1 MGCVFLALT
10 VQGAWRTIRTYGW
23 EKTTCRMAE
32 GFVTRAEGESGD
44 YEFRPRYSYEAGG
57 RTREGTTYRPGY
69 TGSSQAGEAE
79 ALLSRYPKGAEVPC
93 YVSQSEPEKS
103 ALVRPSLWTLLVI
116 LFPLVFVAVGVA
128 GLTFTWAPAAK
139 AADPAK
145 RALSRKGAS
154 PLQAAGCLAAFFGV
168 FLLVGL
174 GMSLFFLLPALK
186 VAKARSWREVP
197 CAVIESRVRTHSDS
211 DGSTYSVDILYEYEA
226 GGRTRR
232 SNRYEFLGGSSGGQ
246 TPKDAIVAANPPG
259 TRRSCW
265 VNPENPDD
273 VVMHRGLSK
282 TYWIVLVPMLFA
294 AVGGG
299 GIVYAIRTRKGAA
312 RQPGEASSFS
322 RKSATGAAVPEPAA
336 GPLKLKTAHPVA
348 RFFGMLF
355 IALFWNGIVS
365 LFLMKVVGDWKGG
378 AKPFFATIF
387 LVPFVLVGLAFI
399 LGVFHQL
406 LALFNPRPSLALS
419 ASTVPLGG
427 SATLSWTFSG
437 RVSRM
442 TGLKVFLEG
451 VEEARYRRG
460 TRTHTDRETFAKI
473 PVFESPGGVAQ
484 SGSAE
489 VRIPAD
495 TMHSF
500 SGGSNRIIWTLK
512 LAGEIPKWPDVTE
525 SVEIEVTP
533 S

>member
-1 MGCVFLALT
+1 M
-10 VQGAWRTIRTYGW
+10 
-23 EKTTCRMAE
+23 
-32 GFVTRAEGESGD
+32 
-44 YEFRPRYSYEAGG
+44 
-57 RTREGTTYRPGY
+57 
-69 TGSSQAGEAE
+69 
-79 ALLSRYPKGAEVPC
+79 
-93 YVSQSEPEKS
+93 
-103 ALVRPSLWTLLVI
+103 
-116 LFPLVFVAVGVA
+116 
-128 GLTFTWAPAAK
+128 
-139 AADPAK
+139 
-145 RALSRKGAS
+145 
-154 PLQAAGCLAAFFGV
+154 QAAGCLAAFFGV

-186 VAKARSWREVP
+186 VVKARAWREVP
-197 CAVIESRVRTHSDS
+197 CTVIESGVRTHSDS

-246 TPKDAIVAANPPG
+246 APKEAIVAANPPG

-265 VNPENPDD
+265 VNPDNPDD

-299 GIVYAIRTRKGAA
+299 GVIYAIRTRKGGARRPGDAA
-312 RQPGEASSFS
+312 SFAKDS
-322 RKSATGAAVPEPAA
+322 VADAPS
-336 GPLKLKTAHPVA
+336 GPMKLKTPHPVA
-348 RFFGMLF
+348 KIFGMLF
-355 IALFWNGIVS
+355 LALFWNGIVS
-365 LFLMKVVGDWKGG
+365 VFFWQMLKEWRSGG
-378 AKPFFATIF
+378 KPFFLTIF
-387 LVPFVLVGLAFI
+387 LVPFVLVGLALIFGI
-399 LGVFHQL
+399 FYTL
-406 LALFNPRPSLALS
+406 LAAFNPRPSLMLS

-427 SATLSWTFSG
+427 SATLSWTFTG

-451 VEEARYRRG
+451 IEEARYRRG

-473 PVFESPGGVAQ
+473 PVFESPGGVAH

-489 VRIPAD
+489 VRVPAD

-500 SGGSNRIIWTLK
+500 SGGNNRIIWTLK
-512 LAGEIPKWPDVTE
+512 LSGEIPKWPDVTE

-533 S
+533 V